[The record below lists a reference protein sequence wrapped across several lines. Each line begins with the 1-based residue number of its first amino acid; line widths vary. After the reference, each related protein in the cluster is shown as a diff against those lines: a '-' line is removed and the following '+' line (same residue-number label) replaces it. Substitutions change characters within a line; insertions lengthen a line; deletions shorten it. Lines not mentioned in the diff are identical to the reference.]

1 MSATPR
7 IYVCEVGFPTRFWSL
22 LQEAFIGLYSNGGFG
37 IAKGAAY
44 SAVLAFFPIL
54 TTIATLLVQANAEAV
69 SRTIVRLLYDVVPPG
84 TEDVVQRLFNV
95 HGQRPTLLVV
105 IAVILA
111 AWAGSGVMIS
121 LMEGFRATYRIPSGR
136 SFLHE
141 RLVAMLMVIGAAVP
155 SLGTSLLLV
164 SGNRAQRWVITTLG
178 LVEEYQDLRGWVRL
192 LWQVLSFIIVAAA
205 MILVTAL
212 LYYFGPNREQH
223 FWRVVP
229 GAMVATVLW
238 LAATLGVAWYFRHIT
253 EYNVLYGSVGAG
265 LALLVWS
272 YVLAVIALFGC
283 EFNATLERN
292 SRAPSK

>member
-7 IYVCEVGFPTRFWSL
+7 IYVGEVGLLTRFWSL
-22 LQEAFIGLYSNGGFG
+22 LQTAFVGLYSNGGFA

-44 SAVLAFFPIL
+44 SAVLAFFPVL

-84 TEDVVQRLFNV
+84 TEDVVERLFSV
-95 HGQRPTLLVV
+95 HGQRPTWLVV
-105 IAVILA
+105 VAVILA

-136 SFLHE
+136 SIVQE

-155 SLGTSLLLV
+155 SLGASLLLV
-164 SGNRAQRWVITTLG
+164 FGNRAQRWVITALG
-178 LVEEYQDLRGWVRL
+178 LAEEYQDLRGWVRL
-192 LWQVLSFIIVAAA
+192 LWQVLSFLIVAGA
-205 MILVTAL
+205 MVLITAL
-212 LYYFGPNREQH
+212 LYYFGPNRKQR
-223 FWRVVP
+223 FGSLVP
-229 GAMVATVLW
+229 GAILATALW
-238 LAATLGVAWYFRHIT
+238 SIATLGVAWYFRHIT
-253 EYNVLYGSVGAG
+253 DYNVLYGSVGAG

-283 EFNATLERN
+283 EYNAALELHRQ
-292 SRAPSK
+292 A

>member
-1 MSATPR
+1 LLL
-7 IYVCEVGFPTRFWSL
+7 RFWSL
-22 LQEAFIGLYSNGGFG
+22 LHTAFVGLYSNGGFA

-95 HGQRPTLLVV
+95 HGQRPTGLVV
-105 IAVILA
+105 VAVILA

-136 SFLHE
+136 SIVQE
-141 RLVAMLMVIGAAVP
+141 RLVAMLMVIGAALP
-155 SLGTSLLLV
+155 SLGASLLLV
-164 SGNRAQRWVITTLG
+164 FGNRAQRWVIAALG
-178 LVEEYQDLRGWVRL
+178 LAEEYQDLRGWVRL
-192 LWQVLSFIIVAAA
+192 LWQVLSFIIVAGA
-205 MILVTAL
+205 MVLITAL
-212 LYYFGPNREQH
+212 LYYFGPNRKQR
-223 FWRVVP
+223 FWSLVP
-229 GAMVATVLW
+229 GAILATMLW
-238 LAATLGVAWYFRHIT
+238 LVATLGVAWYFRHIT
-253 EYNVLYGSVGAG
+253 DYNVLYGSVGAG

-283 EFNATLERN
+283 EYNAALELHRQ
-292 SRAPSK
+292 A